1 MARNGVQRVRSGR
14 AHKGGRQ
21 AQNRQ
26 PNRLRVQTAEQ
37 ILDIIA
43 SEGRVDRARITSDA
57 TLQSLE
63 VQSMDVVMI
72 LMVIEEK
79 FGVYVPI
86 DGAIAESDNVASFV
100 AAITDRILESRA

>member
-1 MARNGVQRVRSGR
+1 LPENGSDRS
-14 AHKGGRQ
+14 A
-21 AQNRQ
+21 
-26 PNRLRVQTAEQ
+26 LAEQ
-37 ILDIIA
+37 ILDVIA
-43 SEGRVDRARITSDA
+43 SEGMVDRGRVTPDA

-100 AAITDRILESRA
+100 DAVADRILESRA

>member
-1 MARNGVQRVRSGR
+1 LPENGSDRSE
-14 AHKGGRQ
+14 
-21 AQNRQ
+21 
-26 PNRLRVQTAEQ
+26 LTEQ
-37 ILDIIA
+37 ILDVIA
-43 SEGRVDRARITSDA
+43 SEGMVDRGRITPDA

-86 DGAIAESDNVASFV
+86 DGAIAESDNVGSFV
-100 AAITDRILESRA
+100 NAVADRILESRA

>member
-1 MARNGVQRVRSGR
+1 LPDNGAHRSE
-14 AHKGGRQ
+14 
-21 AQNRQ
+21 
-26 PNRLRVQTAEQ
+26 LAEQ
-37 ILDIIA
+37 ILDVIA
-43 SEGRVDRARITSDA
+43 SEGMVERSRITPDA

-86 DGAIAESDNVASFV
+86 DGAIAESNNVASFV
-100 AAITDRILESRA
+100 NAVADRILESRA